1 MKKSIVFLPKKK
13 QEDLRYITGLI
24 LERLPETV
32 MIILFGSYA
41 RNDYVDYD
49 EREEFG
55 IRSIKVSDYDI
66 LVVTNGISNK
76 DAGKKLDNVEDIYNT
91 KHKNSKRQTPVQF
104 INEGITNLNKHLSE
118 RRYFYTQIKKEG
130 IILYDNEQ
138 FKLARRR
145 KLRFDE
151 IKQQAEEYYK
161 KKFQKGNFFL
171 DDAIS
176 NNEKS
181 RYQMSSFYLHQAC
194 ESYYHTI
201 QLVFEL
207 DNNKQHN
214 LSKLSALV
222 KKYSNELE
230 KVFPR
235 DTKEEKRL
243 FNLIK
248 SSYVEGRYNHDFE
261 VTKADIDALIP
272 KVELLRDITQ
282 QICEQKIKEYGEM
295 G

>member
-55 IRSIKVSDYDI
+55 IRSIKVSDYDL
-66 LVVTNGISNK
+66 LVVTDGISNK
-76 DAGKKLDNVEDIYNT
+76 DTGKKLDNVEDIYNT

-104 INEGITNLNKHLSE
+104 INESITNLNKHLSE

-161 KKFQKGNFFL
+161 KVMNKANGFL
-171 DDAIS
+171 SGTNYYNNS
-176 NNEKS
+176 ND
-181 RYQMSSFYLHQAC
+181 YQLAAFMLHQAC
-194 ESYYHTI
+194 ENYYHTI